1 MVANYLQDQLQ
12 ADLAR
17 DELVRDHKLFQK
29 QADEQQQE
37 WEEVRTYVARFFLFM
52 DE

>member
-12 ADLAR
+12 ADIAR
-17 DELVRDHKLFQK
+17 EELVRDNILSDK

-37 WEEVRTYVARFFLFM
+37 WEEVRYLLIAC
-52 DE
+52 